1 MTTLRNH
8 KNNSFPTEES
18 FESAVNE
25 YIEYHELNNTTM
37 TMNGL
42 AYHLGISLQTLK
54 NFPNGEYKPY
64 IDYAITRIAIQAE
77 ERAIRSSMKAMDWL
91 ERAQP
96 EVWEKVDKLEVSG
109 DNSPRFEIINRL
121 YNANEDDSE

>member
-1 MTTLRNH
+1 MKALNNH
-8 KNNSFPTEES
+8 RNNSFPTEES
-18 FESAVNE
+18 FESAIND
-25 YIEYHELNNTTM
+25 YIEYHEINNTTM

-54 NFPNGEYKPY
+54 NFPKGEYKQY
-64 IDYAITRIAIQAE
+64 IEYAITRIAIQAE
-77 ERAIRSSMKAMDWL
+77 ERAIKSSMKAMDWL

-121 YNANEDDSE
+121 YNPNEDDSE

>member
-1 MTTLRNH
+1 MTQLKNH
-8 KNNSFPTEES
+8 KSNSFPTEES
-18 FESAVNE
+18 FESAISE

-54 NFPNGEYKPY
+54 NFPQGEYTKY

-96 EVWEKVDKLEVSG
+96 TVWEKVDKLEVFG
-109 DNSPRFEIINRL
+109 DSTPRFEIINRI
-121 YNANEDDSE
+121 YKPENDEEA